1 MFKRLNRQERVLVER
16 WLSPSAPSW
25 GLTAV
30 TEAARGGALWL
41 CGAAGLALWPGRW
54 RAGARDAAVAVAV
67 ASGFAH
73 SIGHVLVR
81 QRPAASRLP
90 AYEAMTH
97 KATSASFPSAHA
109 AVAAAFTTAL
119 TRRIGAAGLVTV
131 PVAGVVAY
139 SRVRMRAHWPSDVVV
154 GIGQGVVVG
163 EVVHRLMSGTVNFRQ
178 PASAVHRAYS
188 RLVAMAGVLVVAVW
202 STDFG
207 VMSMNNECQCR
218 PPCSGSRG
226 DKRGAV
232 VADS

>member
-41 CGAAGLALWPGRW
+41 GGAAGLALWPGRW

-73 SIGHVLVR
+73 LIGHVLVR

-97 KATSASFPSAHA
+97 KPTSPSFPSAHA

-119 TRRIGAAGLVTV
+119 TRRIGAAGLVMV
-131 PVAGVVAY
+131 PVAGAVAY
-139 SRVRMRAHWPSDVVV
+139 SRVRTRAHWPSDVLV

-163 EVVHRLMSGTVNFRQ
+163 EVVHRLMSGIVNF
-178 PASAVHRAYS
+178 SAARE
-188 RLVAMAGVLVVAVW
+188 R
-202 STDFG
+202 
-207 VMSMNNECQCR
+207 R
-218 PPCSGSRG
+218 PPRSLEAGRDALSRH
-226 DKRGAV
+226 RL
-232 VADS
+232 

>member
-97 KATSASFPSAHA
+97 KPTSASFPSAHA

-178 PASAVHRAYS
+178 PASASCFAVFVDHVPAAAQAARTARVS
-188 RLVAMAGVLVVAVW
+188 CGVACSGHGLRNLAGMMTRRSL
-202 STDFG
+202 T
-207 VMSMNNECQCR
+207 VMS
-218 PPCSGSRG
+218 S
-226 DKRGAV
+226 
-232 VADS
+232 